1 MRVDLFLKLMGLV
14 KTRMAAKRL
23 CEAGKVTVDSKPAE
37 PSTDLPVGAQ
47 VAVELPF
54 KRVRGQVLG
63 LPGSRS
69 VSKKERSSYF
79 QVDSI
84 EEY

>member
-1 MRVDLFLKLMGLV
+1 MRIDLFLKLMGLV

-23 CEAGKVTVDSKPAE
+23 CEAGKVMVGSRPAE
-37 PSTDLPVGAQ
+37 PSTSLDLGAQ
-47 VAVELPF
+47 VTVELPF
-54 KRVRGQVLG
+54 KRVRGLVLA

-69 VSKKERSSYF
+69 VPKKDRSSYF

>member
-23 CEAGKVTVDSKPAE
+23 CEAGKVLVGSRPAE
-37 PSTDLPVGAQ
+37 PSTELPVGAPLL
-47 VAVELPF
+47 VELPF

-63 LPGSRS
+63 LPSSRS
-69 VSKKERSSYF
+69 VPKKDRAAYF

>member
-23 CEAGKVTVDSKPAE
+23 CEAGKVTVDAKPAE
-37 PSTDLPVGAQ
+37 PSTELPVGATIR
-47 VAVELPF
+47 VELPF
-54 KRVRGQVLG
+54 KRVQGQVLG
-63 LPGSRS
+63 LPASRS
-69 VSKKERSSYF
+69 VSKKDRALYF

>member
-1 MRVDLFLKLMGLV
+1 MGLV

-23 CEAGKVTVDSKPAE
+23 CEAGKVMVGSRPAE
-37 PSTDLPVGAQ
+37 PSTDLSPGEQ
-47 VAVELPF
+47 VLVELPF
-54 KRVRGQVLG
+54 KRIRGQVLG
-63 LPGSRS
+63 LPTSRS
-69 VSKKERSSYF
+69 VSKKDRPSYF